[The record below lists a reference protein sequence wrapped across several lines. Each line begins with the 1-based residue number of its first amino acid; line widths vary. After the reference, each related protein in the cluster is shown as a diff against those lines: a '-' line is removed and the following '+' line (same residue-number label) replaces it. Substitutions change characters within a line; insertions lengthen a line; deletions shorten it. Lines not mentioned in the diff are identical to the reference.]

1 MRLCVL
7 VFGLLLAA
15 PAAFAGDFKVG
26 FVDSQRVLREAAP
39 AQRALKK
46 LQKEFE
52 KREQELQRLGKQLQ
66 ATQEAFEKNAVTMAD
81 SERRAKER
89 ELAETNRDFQRKK
102 REYTEDLSVRQN
114 EEMAQIIDR
123 ANRVIKQIAESE
135 KYDLIVQ
142 DAVYWSPGI
151 DITEKVIKNLADQP
165 EKK

>member
-1 MRLCVL
+1 MRLVTLVLGLVL
-7 VFGLLLAA
+7 VVPQVL
-15 PAAFAGDFKVG
+15 AGDFRVG

-52 KREQELQRLGKQLQ
+52 KREQELQRLSKQLQ
-66 ATQEAFEKNAVTMAD
+66 TSQETFEKNAVTMAD

-89 ELAETNRDFQRKK
+89 ELADTNRDFQRKK
-102 REYTEDLSVRQN
+102 REYSEDLSVRQN

-142 DAVYWSPGI
+142 DAVYWSSNI
-151 DITEKVIKNLADQP
+151 DITDKVIKNLADQP